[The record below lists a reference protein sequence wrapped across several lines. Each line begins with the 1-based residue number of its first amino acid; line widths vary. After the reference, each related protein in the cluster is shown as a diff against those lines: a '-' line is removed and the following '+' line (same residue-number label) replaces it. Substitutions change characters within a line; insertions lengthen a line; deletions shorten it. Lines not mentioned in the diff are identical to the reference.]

1 MTKYFYTTL
10 KYAQNGKYVFF
21 LKKILNAHFITQ
33 KKIFK
38 KKKDFTKYDA
48 NAILQTNTKRKKI
61 FTIIPQKMQFR
72 AQINLQI

>member
-1 MTKYFYTTL
+1 MHIL
-10 KYAQNGKYVFF
+10 KHKRRY
-21 LKKILNAHFITQ
+21 L
-33 KKIFK
+33 

-72 AQINLQI
+72 AQINSQI